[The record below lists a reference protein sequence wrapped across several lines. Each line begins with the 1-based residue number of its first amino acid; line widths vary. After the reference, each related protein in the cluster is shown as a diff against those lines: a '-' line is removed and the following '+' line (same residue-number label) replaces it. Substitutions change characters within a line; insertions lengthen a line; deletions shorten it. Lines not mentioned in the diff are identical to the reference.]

1 MVLLRLIFT
10 TLVTVQVYYM
20 YKFIYSIP
28 LRYAIPE
35 SENEYL
41 DIGTFLRGI
50 KPDKVII
57 SNENERI
64 LSKVIREVTQI
75 PNPKINYTSHET
87 HTQIHL
93 PQLHQEQTRSDNST
107 ALTYMPVTILDAVG
121 RF

>member
-1 MVLLRLIFT
+1 MIVLRLIFT

-28 LRYAIPE
+28 LRYHHAIPE

-50 KPDKVII
+50 SADKGII

-64 LSKVIREVTQI
+64 LSK
-75 PNPKINYTSHET
+75 INYTSHGT
-87 HTQIHL
+87 RTQIHL
-93 PQLHQEQTRSDNST
+93 PQLHQEQTRGDNNT

>member
-1 MVLLRLIFT
+1 MIVLRLIFT

-50 KPDKVII
+50 NPDKGLI
-57 SNENERI
+57 SNKNERI
-64 LSKVIREVTQI
+64 LS
-75 PNPKINYTSHET
+75 KINYTSHET

-93 PQLHQEQTRSDNST
+93 PQLHQEQTISDNNT